1 MRQHDKDAFF
11 TTYRITLPL
20 WNGHMFSISK
30 DKCLRYALSYIKV
43 LQITSTAYLY
53 PPQWH
58 GRLLH
63 MKYVYL
69 RGNMHYHVTII
80 KEKMLQRKYK
90 NLPRKSIEHILGIV
104 VEESN
109 LARDA

>member
-1 MRQHDKDAFF
+1 
-11 TTYRITLPL
+11 
-20 WNGHMFSISK
+20 MFSISK
-30 DKCLRYALSYIKV
+30 DKCLCYALPYIKV

-58 GRLLH
+58 GRLLQ
-63 MKYVYL
+63 MKSVYL
-69 RGNMHYHVTII
+69 RGNMYYRVTII
-80 KEKMLQRKYK
+80 KEKMLLRKYK
-90 NLPRKSIEHILGIV
+90 NLPRKSTEHILGIV